1 MAHIQWFE
9 KREGFIAAVDALQA
23 SVAECD
29 AAIARSTSV
38 RGHCPA
44 CDQPTVFQVGT
55 GATFAGRPNLR
66 EGLRCEHCRL
76 TARQRL
82 MAIAVHEEAPR
93 LPSKPYGLLLEKTTR
108 LYRFIHAKWPWL
120 AGSEFLGPHRISGRH
135 YWWSTHWWRWR
146 CTRHESITAL
156 SNATA
161 SLDLIAHSDVLE
173 HVHDT
178 RLAAHECVRVLR
190 DGGVMLFTAP
200 FFLHRD
206 RSLLRGRLLAD
217 GSIEHLET
225 PEYHG
230 DGMSR
235 SGIYTFHH
243 FGWDLLDILREA
255 GFSHVEIGLCHAP
268 DEGLT
273 WADPGGDAQWHIPPL
288 LFRAVK

>member
-9 KREGFIAAVDALQA
+9 KRAPFIAAVTALQGA
-23 SVAECD
+23 MAERD

-38 RGHCPA
+38 PGHCPA
-44 CDQPTVFQVGT
+44 CDRPTVFQVST
-55 GATFAGRPNLR
+55 SATFADRPNLR

-82 MAIAVHEEAPR
+82 VALAMREEIPR
-93 LPSKPYGLLLEKTTR
+93 MPSKPAGLLLEKTTL
-108 LYRFIHAKWPWL
+108 LYRFARAKWHWL
-120 AGSEFLGPHRISGRH
+120 IGSEFLGPQRISGRH

-146 CTRHESITAL
+146 RTRHESITAF
-156 SNATA
+156 
-161 SLDLIAHSDVLE
+161 SLANQSVDLIAHSDVLE

-178 RLAAHECVRVLR
+178 ALAALECVRVLR
-190 DGGVMLFTAP
+190 PGGVMLFTIP
-200 FFLHRD
+200 FFIDRD
-206 RSLLRGRLLAD
+206 HSLLRGRPLAD

-235 SGIYTFHH
+235 RGIYTFHH
-243 FGWDLLDILREA
+243 FGWDFMDTLRAA
-255 GFSHVEIGLCHAP
+255 GFSQVEIGLCHAP

-273 WADPGGDAQWHIPPL
+273 SADPMGDSTWNIPPI
-288 LFRAVK
+288 LFRAVR